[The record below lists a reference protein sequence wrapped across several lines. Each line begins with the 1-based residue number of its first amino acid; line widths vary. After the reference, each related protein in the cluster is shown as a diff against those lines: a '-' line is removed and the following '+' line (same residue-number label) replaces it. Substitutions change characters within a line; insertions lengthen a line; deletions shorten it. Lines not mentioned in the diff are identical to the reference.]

1 MRSQGRWSENNTG
14 VEGFG
19 GGHMPAMTRLR
30 CSQQKEQLKEAS
42 PRMRQWDVEWEI
54 VVQH

>member
-1 MRSQGRWSENNTG
+1 
-14 VEGFG
+14 
-19 GGHMPAMTRLR
+19 MPAMTRLR